1 MQKEKFYAIMKY
13 TFMMGYNGKVFRLI
27 YWRLKMTRRDYAK
40 PEIEVI
46 NLLEE
51 DVLSVSVQRS
61 WLGSDFEYYLSTW
74 FDEE

>member
-1 MQKEKFYAIMKY
+1 MVK
-13 TFMMGYNGKVFRLI
+13 
-27 YWRLKMTRRDYAK
+27 RDYAK

-51 DVLSVSVQRS
+51 DVLSVSVQKS
-61 WLGSDFEYYLSTW
+61 WLGSSFEYYLSTW

>member
-1 MQKEKFYAIMKY
+1 MD
-13 TFMMGYNGKVFRLI
+13 YNGKVFKTAL
-27 YWRLKMTRRDYAK
+27 WRLKMVKKDYAK